1 MTYSIDI
8 KNIVISNLID
18 KIKKIIISKTLK
30 ISISTIN
37 AWEYLYRENIK
48 PPFFST
54 GVLYSLF
61 YNK

>member
-18 KIKKIIISKTLK
+18 KIKKTIINKTLK

-37 AWEYLYRENIK
+37 NWNFYIK
-48 PPFFST
+48 ITLKTKYF
-54 GVLYSLF
+54 
-61 YNK
+61 